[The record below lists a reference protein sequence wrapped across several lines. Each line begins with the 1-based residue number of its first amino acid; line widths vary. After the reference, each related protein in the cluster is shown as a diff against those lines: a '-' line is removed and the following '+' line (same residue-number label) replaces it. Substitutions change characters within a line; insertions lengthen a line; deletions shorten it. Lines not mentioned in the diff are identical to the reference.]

1 MKIYEITIERGQ
13 DILEVFCAIDGLDD
27 IFDEAENAYLNGK
40 EPSDCES
47 LMGCLKQ
54 NVFGEAKYFAYG
66 DDEEDGV
73 VPRHGC
79 VIVSNYHM
87 HFVEPIKWG
96 DDPESCWDTIAEI
109 SLGCSFVIAT
119 EDSVSKANVERWV
132 RSLGNINIEYGVEVK
147 MLDYS
152 QLQEYYNDNKYY
164 RTHDRAVTPLFV

>member
-1 MKIYEITIERGQ
+1 M
-13 DILEVFCAIDGLDD
+13 D
-27 IFDEAENAYLNGK
+27 
-40 EPSDCES
+40 
-47 LMGCLKQ
+47 CLKQ

-109 SLGCSFVIAT
+109 SLGCSFVITT
-119 EDSVSKANVERWV
+119 EDSVSIADVERWV
-132 RSLGNINIEYGVEVK
+132 RSLGNINIEFGVDIK
-147 MLDYS
+147 ILGDA
-152 QLQEYYNDNKYY
+152 QLEEYYNEHKYRKY
-164 RTHDRAVTPLFV
+164 RVDTVTPLSV